1 MDFGFPFVVPFRI
14 TKQWGVPSLQKRP
27 AQFDPPTSLDILAG
41 AMALAHA
48 CKLALLGQEGG
59 RKVAGRNTV
68 SGSLFGNA
76 KKMSHTCLFWGDSKV
91 SATALGFDSFPIHG
105 SFQKPDLFPGVLM
118 VS

>member
-14 TKQWGVPSLQKRP
+14 TKQRGVPSLQKRP

-59 RKVAGRNTV
+59 RKVAGRWPE
-68 SGSLFGNA
+68 GIRF
-76 KKMSHTCLFWGDSKV
+76 
-91 SATALGFDSFPIHG
+91 LGAFLGMQI
-105 SFQKPDLFPGVLM
+105 K
-118 VS
+118 